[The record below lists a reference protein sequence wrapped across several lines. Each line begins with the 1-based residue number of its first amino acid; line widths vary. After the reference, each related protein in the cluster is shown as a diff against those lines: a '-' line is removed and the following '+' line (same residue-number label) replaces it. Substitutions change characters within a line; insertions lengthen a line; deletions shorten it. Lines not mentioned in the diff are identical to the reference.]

1 MRAVSRAWQSVVAV
15 TGMNARADNPG
26 PGVAVAR
33 CLREG
38 RHFRGRIVG
47 LGYDPLDPGVYL
59 DAFCDVG
66 YLLPYPSAGD
76 SAFLERIADIQHEQ
90 GVELLM
96 PTLDAELPG
105 LVRLASQLAD
115 MGVRTFLPS
124 ATQLELRNKD
134 RLEELAEHAG
144 VVAPETRKVTQAGF
158 FYRCQEEGWTYPLVV
173 KGLFYDAQV
182 ASDPDTAAAAFHR
195 IAAQWGYPV
204 LVQRFLRGEEVN
216 LTALG
221 DGKGRLLGPVM
232 MRKLALTE
240 KGKAWAGVT
249 VQDDRLLEA
258 SQALVSAT
266 RWRGPLEVE
275 IMVDEEGRYQLIEIN
290 PRFPA
295 WIYLA
300 AGVGRN
306 LPEALLMLA
315 FGESPDEF
323 AGVAPGTLFIRYAQE
338 TIVPLSQYESVVMT
352 GVRRPEESA
361 VSDPGGAGERL

>member
-1 MRAVSRAWQSVVAV
+1 MTGGRQAGISGVAV

-38 RHFRGRIVG
+38 SHFSGRIVG
-47 LGYDPLDPGVYL
+47 LGYDPLDPGIYL
-59 DAFCDVG
+59 DQLCDSG

-76 SAFLERIADIQHEQ
+76 EAFLERIALVHDEQ
-90 GVELLM
+90 EFEFLI

-105 LVRLASQLAD
+105 MVRLAAKLAE

-124 ATQLELRNKD
+124 AAQLDLRNKD
-134 RLEELAEHAG
+134 RLEELAEHAR
-144 VVAPETRKVTQAGF
+144 VAAPETTKVTQAGF

-182 ASDPDTAAAAFHR
+182 ARDADSAAAAFHR
-195 IAAQWGYPV
+195 IAAQWGLPV
-204 LVQRFLRGEEVN
+204 LVQRYLRGEEVN

-221 DGKGRLLGPVM
+221 DGEGNLLGPVM
-232 MRKLALTE
+232 MRKLAITD

-249 VQDDRLLEA
+249 VQDERLLEA
-258 SQALVSAT
+258 SRALVSAT
-266 RWRGPLEVE
+266 HWRGPLEVE
-275 IMVDEEGRYQLIEIN
+275 VMIDEEGRYQLIEIN

-295 WIYLA
+295 WIYLS

-306 LPEALLMLA
+306 LPEALVRLA
-315 FGESPDEF
+315 AGEQPDEF
-323 AGVAPGTLFIRYAQE
+323 ADVAPGTLFVRYAQE
-338 TIVPLSQYESVVMT
+338 AIVPLSMYESVVMR
-352 GVRRPEESA
+352 GVRRQAES
-361 VSDPGGAGERL
+361 GANVRGRRDAQE